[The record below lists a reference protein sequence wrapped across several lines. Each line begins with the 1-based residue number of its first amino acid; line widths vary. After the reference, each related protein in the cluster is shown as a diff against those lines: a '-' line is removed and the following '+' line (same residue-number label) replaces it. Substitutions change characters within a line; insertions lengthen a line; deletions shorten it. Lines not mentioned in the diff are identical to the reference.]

1 MGVLSCTTTQY
12 GDSYTEDIT
21 EESLREVFRKMEEKV
36 SPSHSHHTVMDPP
49 FFSDSLPPPL
59 DQGGEGTRISQEE
72 MALVESRYF
81 PDDSP
86 RGLFRQAR

>member
-36 SPSHSHHTVMDPP
+36 SPSSQSPHGDGN
-49 FFSDSLPPPL
+49 FFSDSPPPPL

-72 MALVESRYF
+72 TALVESRYF

-86 RGLFRQAR
+86 RGLFRQAW